1 MPLNNSGMVALVLA
15 LAGCG
20 GGGGHEEAPFIA
32 TPPTDGQRVVP
43 GAGPMAPQYDPPR
56 TRVPVS
62 TLDQEPPPADL
73 PQSTGPRGTSGQE
86 QRYDAVGYAGSFDG
100 GGSPQYSTAAVSVG
114 HSTLPVGAYVE
125 LTALD
130 TGRTIVALV
139 AGRGNGGSIVDLS
152 PAAAQQLGV
161 GEGAPVRVRLVTP
174 TPQDQMALRSGQG
187 AAVRIDA
194 PQSLLTALRRKLPGR
209 ASPAPP
215 AHPAHAVSPPPGA
228 RYTSPPQSQ
237 PVEAAPARTG
247 YLVQVAAFSTRE
259 RAQAA
264 ARQVGG
270 RITAAGNLFRVQ
282 IGPFAD
288 AASAQ
293 RARDGAARHG
303 YADARILHIE

>member
-1 MPLNNSGMVALVLA
+1 MPLNNSGVVALVFA

-20 GGGGHEEAPFIA
+20 SGGGYQEAPYIA

-43 GAGPMAPQYDPPR
+43 GVGPMAPQYDPPR

-86 QRYDAVGYAGSFDG
+86 QRYDSVGYAGSFDG
-100 GGSPQYSTAAVSVG
+100 GGPQYSTAAVSVG
-114 HSTLPVGAYVE
+114 HATLPMGSYVE
-125 LTALD
+125 LTSLD

-161 GEGAPVRVRLVTP
+161 SEGAPVRIRLVTP
-174 TPQDQMALRSGQG
+174 TPQDQMALRSGQ
-187 AAVRIDA
+187 AASARMDA
-194 PQSLLTALRRKLPGR
+194 PPTLLTALRKKLPGR
-209 ASPAPP
+209 ASYTPARPNRP
-215 AHPAHAVSPPPGA
+215 ATPPPGA
-228 RYTSPPQSQ
+228 RYTPP
-237 PVEAAPARTG
+237 PVATEPVQAAPARSG

-270 RITAAGNLFRVQ
+270 RIAAAGNVFRVQ

-293 RARDGAARHG
+293 RARDEAARHG